1 MSTDII
7 APAILLLFM
16 IIFHV
21 LRVRELNPLTRFAG
35 DEYELGAA
43 TTLGTRTIQQDY
55 FGVKNNNGVL
65 LMMLADGIR
74 DNGEISAKLAV
85 DTFRDLFNDPNSIIK
100 PQYFFRRA
108 ANAAHKK
115 ITNTLEE
122 RQGETSISA
131 VMVKGYQLF
140 YMLIGN
146 CRVTVF
152 RNGDLIPVSE
162 GQTIDVLAKHRYEE
176 GKISKQ
182 ETLALLDRHRR
193 YNVLGQDSF
202 QDIEFLSKPITLKEN
217 DMIVLMSEGVFNT
230 LRWVEIEDTLSTND
244 SVQTL
249 ANNIINLVNK
259 SPMVDK
265 DNASIL
271 ICRRK

>member
-1 MSTDII
+1 MFEYLK
-7 APAILLLFM
+7 LLPR
-16 IIFHV
+16 
-21 LRVRELNPLTRFAG
+21 RVR
-35 DEYELGAA
+35 
-43 TTLGTRTIQQDY
+43 
-55 FGVKNNNGVL
+55 
-65 LMMLADGIR
+65 IR
-74 DNGEISAKLAV
+74 RRQILSA
-85 DTFRDLFNDPNSIIK
+85 
-100 PQYFFRRA
+100 
-108 ANAAHKK
+108 
-115 ITNTLEE
+115 
-122 RQGETSISA
+122 
-131 VMVKGYQLF
+131 
-140 YMLIGN
+140 
-146 CRVTVF
+146 
-152 RNGDLIPVSE
+152 DLIPVSE